1 MNELLGTTDLG
12 ALAQVILGLA
22 TLVNSMLLWPIVK
35 KLKANDE
42 THDARLGRLERKKR
56 VRK

>member
-1 MNELLGTTDLG
+1 MMDLFNSTDLG
-12 ALAQVILGLA
+12 PMAQVILGLA